1 MYSDGNENDE
11 RVIRER
17 MRKVRH
23 EIREAQHARM
33 HAIKDEIKQ
42 AEHAKIDALKQ
53 AIKFSMTMPS
63 DISPY
68 PPVVGFGS
76 ENCMGNMSNSGP
88 RTPEQIMDEI
98 DSYISYLE
106 DLPKEKVAP
115 YEQKL
120 GGIEEHLKQ
129 LRGKLTK

>member
-11 RVIRER
+11 RIIRER
-17 MRKVRH
+17 MRKARH

-53 AIKFSMTMPS
+53 AIKYSMPF
-63 DISPY
+63 
-68 PPVVGFGS
+68 PPAGFGN
-76 ENCMGNMSNSGP
+76 ENCIRNMPDSAP

-115 YEQKL
+115 YEEKL